1 MIGAESHTHPQKKTN
16 IAYSIQYNIVFLCVP
31 RRGSMIV
38 TWKSELKLLSVN
50 ILKRFDGYLK
60 KAATSRKEFHRAFLA
75 GTPWTT
81 SSDFPLFLWLAAVR
95 QLL

>member
-1 MIGAESHTHPQKKTN
+1 MIGAESHTPLRKKT
-16 IAYSIQYNIVFLCVP
+16 ILHIVFPCVP
-31 RRGSMIV
+31 KRGSMIV

-50 ILKRFDGYLK
+50 ILKLFDGYLK
-60 KAATSRKEFHRAFLA
+60 KAATSSRKEFHHAFLA

-81 SSDFPLFLWLAAVR
+81 TSDFPLFLRLAAVR